1 MTCGKNY
8 LGLLMISDQDELDP
22 EPRLEDGTANAAALP
37 GTIAWRRTVVDSK
50 GKETFEYVASTTSK
64 SS

>member
-8 LGLLMISDQDELDP
+8 LGLLVISDRGELNP
-22 EPRLEDGTANAAALP
+22 EPCLEDSTANAAALP
-37 GTIAWRRTVVDSK
+37 GTVAGRRIVVDSK
-50 GKETFEYVASTTSK
+50 GKETFKYVASATSK